1 MTRSAS
7 RNGRD
12 VACVLLAA
20 GGSRRLGFP
29 KQLVRR
35 AARSLLAHALAAA
48 RGALPHSPLVVV
60 LGAEALR
67 LRLVVRRAAP
77 SAIAVHNARWAA
89 GLATS
94 LNAGLRA
101 VPASTRSILVTLVDQ
116 PNVDE
121 RALRRLLNAWRRRPG
136 TAAAA
141 LYAGRPGVPAVL
153 PRRYWRAIRTLNG
166 DAGARALLRGTGITM
181 VGMPEAELDIDTRA
195 DLARLLKGP
204 LPAQPAVFVAQ
215 LTQPVAPLA

>member
-1 MTRSAS
+1 MAASAS
-7 RNGRD
+7 IAPRRI
-12 VACVLLAA
+12 ACIVLAA

-35 AARSLLAHALAAA
+35 GARSLLANALAAA
-48 RGALPHSPLVVV
+48 RGALPDSPLIVV
-60 LGAEALR
+60 LGAQALR
-67 LRLVVRRAAP
+67 LRLVVRRTTP
-77 SAIAVHNARWAA
+77 RVVAVHNAHWAG

-101 VPASTRSILVTLVDQ
+101 VPASARSILVTLVDQ

-136 TAAAA
+136 AAAA
-141 LYAGRPGVPAVL
+141 AVYGGRPGVPAVL

-166 DAGARALLRGTGITM
+166 DAGARALLRGSGITA
-181 VGMPEAELDIDTRA
+181 VRMPEAELDIDTRA
-195 DLARLLKGP
+195 DLARL
-204 LPAQPAVFVAQ
+204 
-215 LTQPVAPLA
+215 